1 MQSRYKQQW
10 IKELAEERQSLV
22 DREVFEVVDKLL
34 PGAKLLES
42 KVVYKQKKNSQGLIV
57 RFKCRCTAK
66 GYSQIEFV
74 HFYDTFA
81 SVAAGSYVCT
91 VIAYAHG
98 HGMQM
103 RHLDVKTAFLY
114 PKLREELYMKMPE
127 GIAAYDGEVVLLI
140 RSIYGT

>member
-1 MQSRYKQQW
+1 MQSRYKEQW
-10 IKELAEERQSLV
+10 ITGKALAEERQSLV
-22 DREVFEVVDKLL
+22 DREVFEVVAKLP

-66 GYSQIEFV
+66 DYSQIEFV

-81 SVAAGSYVCT
+81 SVAAGSYVRT

-98 HGMQM
+98 HGMQPEM

-114 PKLREELYMKMPE
+114 PKLREE
-127 GIAAYDGEVVLLI
+127 
-140 RSIYGT
+140 